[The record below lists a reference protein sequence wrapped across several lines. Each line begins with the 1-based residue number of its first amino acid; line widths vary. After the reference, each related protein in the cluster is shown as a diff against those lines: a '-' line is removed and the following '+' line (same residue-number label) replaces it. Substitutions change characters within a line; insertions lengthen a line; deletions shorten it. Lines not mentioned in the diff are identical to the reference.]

1 MNIEI
6 ENFIAEVKKTRDF
19 SAFVTA
25 NPKKTSKQ
33 AETSKQ
39 NVQPEVEATPHE
51 EPLLDKLL
59 GKEDNVINT
68 MPESVDN
75 RSHQTELKIKQNME
89 SSDIPNPFGTEG
101 PPKLLKQ
108 EKIETIEDIEVKA
121 VKADKPLLPVK
132 TVKPTQSK
140 YTPFKISQEFINY
153 VQGYQVQ
160 ESSDVK
166 NIKRVILGEDLHEQL
181 MHLKHRTKV
190 KSVSA
195 IVNVILADFMNNNKL
210 ELEGLFSEP
219 TNRIKL

>member
-33 AETSKQ
+33 VETPKQ
-39 NVQPEVEATPHE
+39 TIQPEVGETLQK
-51 EPLLDKLL
+51 EPLLGSFL
-59 GKEDNVINT
+59 GKEVDEINT
-68 MPESVDN
+68 TPESVDN
-75 RSHQTELKIKQNME
+75 RSNQTEFKIEQNME
-89 SSDIPNPFGTEG
+89 LSDIPNLFGTEG

-108 EKIETIEDIEVKA
+108 DKIETIEEKA

-140 YTPFKISQEFINY
+140 YTPFKISPEFINY

-195 IVNVILADFMNNNKL
+195 IVNVILTDFMNNNKL

>member
-33 AETSKQ
+33 VETPKQ
-39 NVQPEVEATPHE
+39 TIQPEVEKTLQK
-51 EPLLDKLL
+51 EPLLGSLL
-59 GKEDNVINT
+59 GKVEDEINT

-75 RSHQTELKIKQNME
+75 RSNQTEFKIEQNME
-89 SSDIPNPFGTEG
+89 SSDIPNLFG
-101 PPKLLKQ
+101 PKLLKQ
-108 EKIETIEDIEVKA
+108 DKIETIEEKA
-121 VKADKPLLPVK
+121 VKADKPMLPVK

-140 YTPFKISQEFINY
+140 YTPFKISPEFINY

-195 IVNVILADFMNNNKL
+195 IVNLILTDFI
-210 ELEGLFSEP
+210 
-219 TNRIKL
+219 RIGRIIF

>member
-25 NPKKTSKQ
+25 NPKKTSKK
-33 AETSKQ
+33 AETLKQ
-39 NVQPEVEATPHE
+39 TIQPEVEKTLQK
-51 EPLLDKLL
+51 EPLLGSLL
-59 GKEDNVINT
+59 GKVEDEINT

-75 RSHQTELKIKQNME
+75 RSNQTEFKIEQNME
-89 SSDIPNPFGTEG
+89 SSDIPNLFG
-101 PPKLLKQ
+101 PKLLKQ
-108 EKIETIEDIEVKA
+108 DKIETIEEKA
-121 VKADKPLLPVK
+121 VKADKPMLPVK

-140 YTPFKISQEFINY
+140 YTPFKISPEFINY

-195 IVNVILADFMNNNKL
+195 IVNLILTDFMNNNKL

>member
-33 AETSKQ
+33 AEIPKQ
-39 NVQPEVEATPHE
+39 TIQPEVEKTLQE
-51 EPLLDKLL
+51 EPILDNLL
-59 GKEDNVINT
+59 GKAEDVINT

-75 RSHQTELKIKQNME
+75 RSHQTEFKIEQN
-89 SSDIPNPFGTEG
+89 TEG

-108 EKIETIEDIEVKA
+108 DKIETIEEKA
-121 VKADKPLLPVK
+121 VKADKPMLPVK

-140 YTPFKISQEFINY
+140 YTPFKISPEFINY

-166 NIKRVILGEDLHEQL
+166 NIKRVILGEDLHEEL

-195 IVNVILADFMNNNKL
+195 IVNVILTDFMNNNKL

>member
-6 ENFIAEVKKTRDF
+6 ENFIAEVKKKRDF

-33 AETSKQ
+33 IETPKQ
-39 NVQPEVEATPHE
+39 TIQPEVEKTLQE
-51 EPLLDKLL
+51 ESILDNLL
-59 GKEDNVINT
+59 GKVEDVINT
-68 MPESVDN
+68 MPESLDN
-75 RSHQTELKIKQNME
+75 MSNQTEFKIEQNME
-89 SSDIPNPFGTEG
+89 SSDIPNLFGTEG
-101 PPKLLKQ
+101 PPKLLKHD
-108 EKIETIEDIEVKA
+108 KIETIEEKA
-121 VKADKPLLPVK
+121 VKADKPMLPVK
-132 TVKPTQSK
+132 PVKPTQSK
-140 YTPFKISQEFINY
+140 YTPFKISPEFINY

-166 NIKRVILGEDLHEQL
+166 KIKRVILGEDLHEQL

-195 IVNVILADFMNNNKL
+195 IVNVILTDFMNNNKL